1 MSKGCGKSGRRPD
14 RRLERTR
21 KLLHDSLIALI
32 LEKGYDAVTIQNITD
47 HANLTR
53 ATFYLHYDNKDELL
67 ICALEEVFDELVER
81 MEPLAAFDLT
91 MSGTPSSLIA
101 FQHAGENRD
110 LYRVMLRSQNVGTI
124 LQRIKDYLV
133 KHLREKCDPLL
144 PPEAALPASREVIY
158 QHMAS
163 SLLGLITWWLEN
175 DPPYSAEQMAQMYHQ
190 LNVAPFL
197 QTAASPDTP
206 G

>member
-1 MSKGCGKSGRRPD
+1 MDNRCGKSGRRPD

-21 KLLHDSLIALI
+21 KLLHDALIALI

-47 HANLTR
+47 HADLTR
-53 ATFYLHYDNKDELL
+53 ATFYLHYKTKDELL
-67 ICALEEVFDELVER
+67 ICALEEVFDDLVER
-81 MEPLAAFDLT
+81 MEPLAAFDVT

-133 KHLREKCDPLL
+133 AHLHAKCDPLL
-144 PPEAALPASREVIY
+144 PPEQAMIVPREVAY

-163 SLLGLITWWLEN
+163 SLLGLITWWLEH

-190 LNVAPFL
+190 LNVAPLL
-197 QTAASPDTP
+197 QGAVSPGMP

>member
-1 MSKGCGKSGRRPD
+1 MKRDCGKSGRRPD

-53 ATFYLHYDNKDELL
+53 ATFYLHYKTKDELL
-67 ICALEEVFDELVER
+67 ICALEEVFDDLVAR

-91 MSGTPSSLIA
+91 MNGTPSSLVA

-133 KHLREKCDPLL
+133 KHLHTTCDPFL
-144 PPEAALPASREVIY
+144 PPEAALPAPRAVIY

-175 DPPYSAEQMAQMYHQ
+175 DPPYTAEEMAQMYHQ
-190 LNVAPFL
+190 LNVQPMMSRI
-197 QTAASPDTP
+197 SPDTP

>member
-53 ATFYLHYDNKDELL
+53 ATFYLHYENKDDLL
-67 ICALEEVFDELVER
+67 ICTLEEVFDGLVER

-91 MSGTPSSLIA
+91 LNGSPSSLIA

-133 KHLREKCDPLL
+133 EHLREKCDPLL
-144 PPEAALPASREVIY
+144 PPDHAMIVPREVAY

-175 DPPYSAEQMAQMYHQ
+175 DTPYTAEQMAQMYHQ
-190 LNVAPFL
+190 LNNL
-197 QTAASPDTP
+197 ILLNYKSE
-206 G
+206 